1 MRAPSLMEENRTGR
15 GPGRRGGYDPPA
27 SSRRRMRR
35 GPGGR
40 GPLLSSR
47 GQDKKVEEGA
57 KRRRAPCLIK
67 EGARRTRKGA
77 LDSSRAPSLTEEEE
91 DEEGAS

>member
-1 MRAPSLMEENRTGR
+1 
-15 GPGRRGGYDPPA
+15 
-27 SSRRRMRR
+27 MRR

-67 EGARRTRKGA
+67 EDK
-77 LDSSRAPSLTEEEE
+77 
-91 DEEGAS
+91 EGSPRLLESPKPHRGGGR